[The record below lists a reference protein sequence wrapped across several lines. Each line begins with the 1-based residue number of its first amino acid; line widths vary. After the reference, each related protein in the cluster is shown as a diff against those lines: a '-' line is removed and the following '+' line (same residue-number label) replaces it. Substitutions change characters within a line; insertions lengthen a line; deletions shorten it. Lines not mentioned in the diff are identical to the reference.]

1 MLHVHSWKKVHL
13 VGIGGINMSAVAKL
27 LLDAGVKITGSDLAA
42 SDMTEKLQKKGAAIK
57 IGPHSQENVPADCD
71 AVIHTS
77 AAPDTNPERI
87 AAKNRNLPDITNFE
101 WMGQWF
107 IDKRVVLVT
116 GTHGKSTTL
125 ALLGEMC
132 RVGGLD
138 PTVILGSKVP
148 GWPDGNLLFGKSDLV
163 LIEGDEYA
171 RHFLEFHPQ
180 ALIIN
185 NIELDHTDVY
195 HDLDDV
201 RKAFERLLHQVKTGA
216 TVVVNGEDPQ
226 IQLAVKTFMATRQLN
241 VVRFGKGAPA
251 VRPRPYEAMVEMSRA
266 DAHLV
271 VTIDYEKNQ
280 LVLESP
286 LMGEYNGMNIAAA
299 ALLARKLG
307 VKDESIKQAV
317 KDFKGIWRRMELL
330 GTRASA
336 PIYSDYG
343 HHPTA
348 VRAAIEAVRA
358 AFPGKR
364 IVLCFQPHHKNRT
377 KQLFDQFVPCFNQA
391 DVLVLCEIYDVPG
404 RSAESDVNVSSKD
417 LLEAINKSTDQKN
430 LKQAQYAPGPDE
442 AVDMT
447 LKLLQPNDV
456 CIFMGAGDID
466 ESVRKMV
473 KAAKM

>member
-27 LLDAGVKITGSDLAA
+27 LLNAGAKVTGSDLVA
-42 SDMTEKLQKKGAAIK
+42 SDMIEDLQKKGAIIK
-57 IGPHSQENVPADCD
+57 IGPHSQENVPLDCD

-107 IDKRVVLVT
+107 LDKRVALVT

-138 PTVILGSKVP
+138 PTVVLGSKVP
-148 GWPDGNLLFGKSDLV
+148 GWPDGNLLLGKSDLV

-171 RHFLEFHPQ
+171 KHFLEFHPE

-195 HDLDDV
+195 ATVDDV
-201 RKAFERLLHQVKTGA
+201 RKTFERLLHQVKSGA
-216 TVVVNGEDPQ
+216 AIVVNGEDPQ
-226 IQLAVKTFMATRQLN
+226 IEKAIKPLIATHQLE
-241 VVRFGKGAPA
+241 VVRFGKGSAA
-251 VRPRPYEAMVEMSRA
+251 VRPRPYEAMVEMRNS
-266 DAHLV
+266 DGHMIV
-271 VTIDYEKNQ
+271 SIDHANNQ
-280 LVLESP
+280 LLLESL
-286 LMGEYNGMNIAAA
+286 LMGEFNGMNIAAA
-299 ALLARKLG
+299 ALLASKLG
-307 VKDESIKQAV
+307 VNDENIKQAV

-330 GTRASA
+330 GMHNGV
-336 PIYSDYG
+336 PVYSDYG

-348 VRAAIEAVRA
+348 VCATLKGMRTT
-358 AFPGKR
+358 FPGKR

-377 KQLFDQFVPCFNQA
+377 KHLFDQFVSCFNET
-391 DVLVLCEIYDVPG
+391 DILVLCEIYDVPG
-404 RSAESDVNVSSKD
+404 RSADKDSDVTSND
-417 LLEAINKSTDQKN
+417 LLDAISKSTDQKN
-430 LKQAQYAPGPDE
+430 LKQSLYAPDPAQ

-466 ESVRKMV
+466 EAVRKV
-473 KAAKM
+473 VA